1 MNFLFK
7 SIRWRVQL
15 WHGVILL
22 AVLSAFE
29 YTSYYL
35 ARENRF
41 RLVDQEL
48 QRQAIFLVGSLRN
61 SIYRNASRDAVGEA
75 ISGELPP
82 GFYTAPAKPGGGPDI
97 NQAPSGDSLDPN
109 REAEHQ
115 AFLGGKNQSGF
126 YYVFWKPDNMVWL
139 RSNTGPAD
147 IPIPPVST
155 PPGFHLRARGDFRE
169 QIISTRPGLRVL
181 VGRSIAGDLA
191 DLRRQAR
198 VHMTVGGVVLLLGL
212 AGGWWVATRAIRPV
226 KDIGDAAEKISSGNL
241 SERINVSDTDSELG
255 HLAKVLNT
263 TFDQLQTAFNRQAQF
278 TADASHELRTPVS
291 VVLAQTQSAL
301 ARERTAAEYR
311 EALEACQRSAQRM
324 RHLIDSLLMLAR
336 LDSGEQPAQQTL
348 CALDRVAQ
356 AAIDLLRPLAA
367 EYGIS
372 LQAEL
377 KGALCAGDAEQL
389 GQVVTNLVSNAI
401 YYNRPQ
407 GEVRVTVRTEDDA
420 SVLTVS
426 DNGRGI
432 APEDLPHIFERFYR
446 ADKTR
451 SYANG
456 RIGLGLAITKAIVEG
471 HRGAICASSVIG
483 VGSTFTVRLRGSIQK
498 TGIDALFAANT
509 DR

>member
-15 WHGVILL
+15 WHGLILL

-41 RLVDQEL
+41 RLVDHEL

-61 SIYRNASRDAVGEA
+61 SVYRNESRDAVGEA

-82 GFYTAPAKPGGGPDI
+82 GFYTAPAKPGGVPDI

-147 IPIPPVST
+147 IPISPVST
-155 PPGFHLRARGDFRE
+155 PPGFYHRARGDLRE
-169 QIISTRPGLRVL
+169 QIISTRVGLRVL

-191 DLRRQAR
+191 DLRRQAW
-198 VHMTVGGVVLLLGL
+198 VHLAVGGAVLLLGL
-212 AGGWWVATRAIRPV
+212 AGGWWVATRAIQPI
-226 KDIGDAAEKISSGNL
+226 KDISAAAEKIRSGAL
-241 SERINVSDTDSELG
+241 AERINVSDTDSELG
-255 HLAKVLNT
+255 HLAKLLNT
-263 TFDQLQTAFNRQAQF
+263 TFDQLQAAFNRQAQF

-324 RHLIDSLLMLAR
+324 RHLTDSLLVLAR
-336 LDSGEQPAQQTL
+336 LDSGGQPAQQIL
-348 CALDRVAQ
+348 CALDCVAQ
-356 AAIDLLRPLAA
+356 AAVDSLRPLAA
-367 EYGIS
+367 EHGVS
-372 LQAEL
+372 LQVEL
-377 KGALCAGDAEQL
+377 KDAPCVGDAEQL

-401 YYNRPQ
+401 YYNRPR
-407 GEVRVTVRTEDDA
+407 GEVRVTVSAEDGA
-420 SVLTVS
+420 AVLTVS
-426 DNGRGI
+426 DNGQGI

-471 HRGAICASSVIG
+471 HRGTICASSVIG
-483 VGSTFTVRLRGSIQK
+483 VGSAFTVRLHGSIQQVMSP
-498 TGIDALFAANT
+498 TWRSPGC
-509 DR
+509 